1 MSRQL
6 ALPSSYWHLYSCSVL
21 EDAIC
26 WGCHFQEELLF
37 VSWPQTLLDQCSEC
51 SVQLDPVTGLPIWRG
66 LRVKVGMSYGMVNSK
81 KPLNTGRA
89 DYYGVLAN
97 GAARV
102 MALAAPGQVR
112 TLTTS

>member
-1 MSRQL
+1 M
-6 ALPSSYWHLYSCSVL
+6 
-21 EDAIC
+21 
-26 WGCHFQEELLF
+26 
-37 VSWPQTLLDQCSEC
+37 
-51 SVQLDPVTGLPIWRG
+51 
-66 LRVKVGMSYGMVNSK
+66 KVGISYGMVNSK

-112 TLTTS
+112 RQGPVGCLRAAGPLSFDVWVSLLLLRHRQHNHVLIVMRAGPC